1 MGKRDKET
9 KREKR
14 KIVYRTKEERKNEVC
29 EILNQLT
36 KFELTPRYE
45 PVKKLYEKFVKI
57 ISKITRSRL
66 RWPWTSTR
74 RASPSR
80 PAPRTTLS
88 ARSTDGIFKSKIH
101 TQISQGSLGNHEN
114 P

>member
-45 PVKKLYEKFVKI
+45 PVKKLYEKFK
-57 ISKITRSRL
+57 
-66 RWPWTSTR
+66 
-74 RASPSR
+74 
-80 PAPRTTLS
+80 
-88 ARSTDGIFKSKIH
+88 
-101 TQISQGSLGNHEN
+101 E
-114 P
+114 